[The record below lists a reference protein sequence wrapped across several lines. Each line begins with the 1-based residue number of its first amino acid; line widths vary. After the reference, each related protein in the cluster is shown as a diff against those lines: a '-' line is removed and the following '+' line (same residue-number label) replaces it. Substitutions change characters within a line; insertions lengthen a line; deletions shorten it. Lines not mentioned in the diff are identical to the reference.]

1 MMNNSP
7 IWSKVT
13 SLGPHNHSHL
23 CSCDWI
29 ATRLDISNRLKRSYI
44 KTTENLIIRVED
56 LLGRKILQVLPRIVQ
71 NILSSWVIIFNAPI
85 FTKCW
90 LKDLA
95 FCWNFIPDSWLSVRI
110 PISLIIELNIRTLP
124 KRLL

>member
-13 SLGPHNHSHL
+13 ILGPHNHSHFF
-23 CSCDWI
+23 SCDWI

-56 LLGRKILQVLPRIVQ
+56 MLGRKILQVLPRIVH

-85 FTKCW
+85 FTKC
-90 LKDLA
+90 
-95 FCWNFIPDSWLSVRI
+95 
-110 PISLIIELNIRTLP
+110 
-124 KRLL
+124 